1 MMKSPQSTIFVLFIL
16 LSSGCL
22 GVIDDINEGIDD
34 TIISIDD
41 EYPQLDL
48 SERIFGSPQLVSYQQ
63 CSDLLSDLKQSVYDE
78 MLVQLDQQSY
88 YHWTP
93 NMYVDD
99 MWRGGDDIALAE
111 SAEGDLSATSA
122 NSDDRTGDYSGTNNQ
137 ESGVDEADF
146 IKTDGHYIYMING
159 DKLLI
164 MGVPEFGEL
173 NLLSNTTMIGSPM
186 QMMLEGN
193 RIVITSSI
201 NYWNLPFG
209 HPLLDVMGH
218 EESYTYFNGDGEP
231 KTNTYIRYESLVMYT
246 IVDISDKLN
255 PVIEKELLIEGNY
268 HTARLV
274 DGTVRSVTHLYTYFQ
289 GIQSWVSLP
298 NNYYQIEDR
307 YEQMNIWNQ
316 SLLETINS
324 NNAVIQSL
332 TLDDF
337 IPQMYE
343 STSESESP
351 YVKTSLISDDC
362 SEFSASPETTVRGLT
377 TIITMKMFEE
387 VVEFEVDHITS
398 RWAHVY
404 SSGNT
409 LLLAE
414 PTADWWWFW
423 RNDGFED
430 STNIH
435 AFDISDSNSTSYI
448 GSGRVSGTVQDQF
461 SMSEF
466 QGSIRIASTS
476 DSWGRWWLEGEIDEN
491 GDPIF
496 TGPTNQV

>member
-173 NLLSNTTMIGSPM
+173 NLLSNILIFAYKLMT
-186 QMMLEGN
+186 
-193 RIVITSSI
+193 
-201 NYWNLPFG
+201 NLAKY
-209 HPLLDVMGH
+209 
-218 EESYTYFNGDGEP
+218 SYFFHI
-231 KTNTYIRYESLVMYT
+231 K
-246 IVDISDKLN
+246 
-255 PVIEKELLIEGNY
+255 
-268 HTARLV
+268 
-274 DGTVRSVTHLYTYFQ
+274 
-289 GIQSWVSLP
+289 
-298 NNYYQIEDR
+298 
-307 YEQMNIWNQ
+307 
-316 SLLETINS
+316 
-324 NNAVIQSL
+324 
-332 TLDDF
+332 
-337 IPQMYE
+337 
-343 STSESESP
+343 
-351 YVKTSLISDDC
+351 YVK
-362 SEFSASPETTVRGLT
+362 R
-377 TIITMKMFEE
+377 
-387 VVEFEVDHITS
+387 
-398 RWAHVY
+398 
-404 SSGNT
+404 
-409 LLLAE
+409 
-414 PTADWWWFW
+414 
-423 RNDGFED
+423 
-430 STNIH
+430 
-435 AFDISDSNSTSYI
+435 
-448 GSGRVSGTVQDQF
+448 
-461 SMSEF
+461 
-466 QGSIRIASTS
+466 
-476 DSWGRWWLEGEIDEN
+476 
-491 GDPIF
+491 
-496 TGPTNQV
+496 

>member
-1 MMKSPQSTIFVLFIL
+1 MMKRSQTTIFVLFIL
-16 LSSGCL
+16 LSSGCI
-22 GVIDDINEGIDD
+22 GVIEDINDNIDD
-34 TIISIDD
+34 TIILIDD

-99 MWRGGDDIALAE
+99 IMWREGDVALAE
-111 SAEGDLSATSA
+111 SSDEGASTPTAD
-122 NSDDRTGDYSGTNNQ
+122 NDDRTGEYSGTNNQ

-164 MGVPEFGEL
+164 MGVPEFGDL
-173 NLLSNTTMIGSPM
+173 NLLSNITMIGSPM

-193 RIVITSSI
+193 RLVITSSI
-201 NYWNLPFG
+201 NYWNLPPN
-209 HPLLDVMGH
+209 HPLLEVMGH
-218 EESYTYFNGDGEP
+218 EESYTYFDGDGES

-255 PVIEKELLIEGNY
+255 PVVEKELLIEGNY

-307 YEQMNIWNQ
+307 HEQMNIWNQ

-324 NNAVIQSL
+324 NNAIIQSL

-343 STSESESP
+343 GTSEGESP

-377 TIITMKMFEE
+377 TIMTMKMFEE

-404 SSGNT
+404 SS
-409 LLLAE
+409 
-414 PTADWWWFW
+414 
-423 RNDGFED
+423 
-430 STNIH
+430 
-435 AFDISDSNSTSYI
+435 
-448 GSGRVSGTVQDQF
+448 
-461 SMSEF
+461 
-466 QGSIRIASTS
+466 
-476 DSWGRWWLEGEIDEN
+476 
-491 GDPIF
+491 
-496 TGPTNQV
+496 